1 MKNIYTFGRK
11 PAQRNY
17 TIPDLRALKG
27 SDARLTMCNPANEAE
42 IRACVD
48 AGIDILTVWDDQL
61 DIAREIAPTHFMGTA
76 MNWGQHKA
84 TDEILRAAVECM
96 EAGADMYFTNRSYE
110 VIEMLA
116 NEHIPVQAHMGLV
129 PSVSIWGGG
138 LRAYGRTADEAL
150 ELLETFRRLEDAGC
164 FAVEIECVAEET
176 LNLLNDKTSIVTF
189 SLGCGNSGDVIFLFM
204 SDICGESAD
213 PPRHAHACA
222 EKAIP
227 RAHATRALATPGN
240 LRQRYARSSR
250 SSTTRS
256 SRRSLLHSSA
266 PTVTRRRPAITLGR
280 CTDERSAIS

>member
-27 SDARLTMCNPANEAE
+27 SGQRLTMCNPAGAAE

-48 AGIDILTVWDDQL
+48 AGIDTLTVWDNQL
-61 DIAREIAPTHFMGTA
+61 EIAREIAPTHFMGTA
-76 MNWGQHKA
+76 MNWGQHK
-84 TDEILRAAVECM
+84 TNDEILRAAVECM
-96 EAGADMYFTNRSYE
+96 EAGADMYFTNRSYD

-176 LNLLNDKTSIVTF
+176 LNLLNERTSIVTF

-204 SDICGESAD
+204 SDICGETPD
-213 PPRHAHACA
+213 PPRHAHAFGNLARLHEQMYKERVAALKAFHA
-222 EKAIP
+222 ES
-227 RAHATRALATPGN
+227 RALRFPYSKQAVHMHPGEEEK
-240 LRQRYARSSR
+240 LRESLDSRPRS
-250 SSTTRS
+250 
-256 SRRSLLHSSA
+256 
-266 PTVTRRRPAITLGR
+266 P
-280 CTDERSAIS
+280 

>member
-27 SDARLTMCNPANEAE
+27 SITRLTMCNPAGSAE
-42 IRACVD
+42 IQACVE
-48 AGIDILTVWDDQL
+48 AGIDTLTVWDDQL
-61 DIAREIAPTHFMGTA
+61 AIAREIAPTHFMGTA
-76 MNWGQHKA
+76 MNWAQHK
-84 TDEILRAAVECM
+84 TNDEILRAALECM

-116 NEHIPVQAHMGLV
+116 NEHIPVQAHMGLI

-150 ELLETFRRLEDAGC
+150 ELLATFRRLEDAGC

-189 SLGCGNSGDVIFLFM
+189 SLGCGNAGDVIFLFM
-204 SDICGESAD
+204 SDICGESPN
-213 PPRHAHACA
+213 PPRHAHAFGDLGRLHEQMHTERVA
-222 EKAIP
+222 ALEVFQSETTTRRFPYPEQAINM
-227 RAHATRALATPGN
+227 HPGEESK
-240 LRQRYARSSR
+240 LRQALDA
-250 SSTTRS
+250 T
-256 SRRSLLHSSA
+256 
-266 PTVTRRRPAITLGR
+266 
-280 CTDERSAIS
+280 